1 MTNVKRYH
9 SFLLGTLVA
18 TITWCVVLYL
28 YLKLGNDL
36 PVIAPRGEPNKI
48 VEKNGYNAVKD
59 VIVPYEN
66 SVQSLF
72 YQKKKYYKNS
82 EKLKKQLQPVLPPG
96 DQGLGLLSFFYQSL

>member
-36 PVIAPRGEPNKI
+36 PVIAPRSAEP
-48 VEKNGYNAVKD
+48 EKDVGGNGYNAGKD
-59 VIVPYEN
+59 VVVPYEN

-82 EKLKKQLQPVLPPG
+82 EKLKKQLQPILPPG
-96 DQGLGLLSFFYQSL
+96 DEGLGL